1 MILLAFEVIL
11 TASPQETAANGRQ
24 WCEAP
29 CEAQIWITCDGKK
42 RVLALLVRWMHASQ
56 DPQAEGKPKP
66 PVAVRKYGFLGYWVS
81 WGRVSASTQD
91 RERDGNAFSGARCDV
106 VPSTT
111 VNQEE
116 FLQDPLREAKRKQ
129 LQLAMVDPA
138 TLAPTVRTVVFRGF
152 ARLETESTDEQES
165 CIMVLISDERAQKV
179 RHIQEGFPNSRVEIC
194 WWLDEAGV
202 QFRIAGQALVACADT
217 ADEELQQLRRKVW
230 QRLKPSTRQTFSW
243 PQPGASLR
251 AEVKALKADVLA
263 TDAGEIDLQV
273 KTDADGHDE
282 PLHFAVALVVPF
294 RVDELHLGGR
304 QKRFVHELPCFREEH
319 MQLP

>member
-1 MILLAFEVIL
+1 MLR
-11 TASPQETAANGRQ
+11 ASGR
-24 WCEAP
+24 AG
-29 CEAQIWITCDGKK
+29 ITGWKSVCSS
-42 RVLALLVRWMHASQ
+42 AASQ
-56 DPQAEGKPKP
+56 
-66 PVAVRKYGFLGYWVS
+66 
-81 WGRVSASTQD
+81 
-91 RERDGNAFSGARCDV
+91 
-106 VPSTT
+106 
-111 VNQEE
+111 
-116 FLQDPLREAKRKQ
+116 REAKRKQ

-194 WWLDEAGV
+194 WLDEAGV

-273 KTDADGHDE
+273 GSSFGVENDIRYDAHR
-282 PLHFAVALVVPF
+282 LALAT
-294 RVDELHLGGR
+294 
-304 QKRFVHELPCFREEH
+304 HEGP
-319 MQLP
+319 